1 VSPEQDQ
8 PATPKARQAQAA
20 PSGPGRLWLETADG
34 DLLGRR
40 VSAWLAMHRINAGQL
55 AQAAGTDRYG
65 LSRALHGKRPFPVI
79 LALRISQYTGLP
91 INGDTVTYDP
101 ARAQH
106 ARPEPGPPA
115 NPAACHDG
123 GPPAGSE

>member
-1 VSPEQDQ
+1 M
-8 PATPKARQAQAA
+8 PADPPQHKARVA
-20 PSGPGRLWLETADG
+20 SRDRLWLNAADG
-34 DLLGRR
+34 DLVGRR
-40 VSAWLAMHRINAGQL
+40 ISAWLAMHRVQASHL
-55 AQAAGTDRYG
+55 AQEADTNLFG